1 MDRRGWVGWIEGNPV
16 IAAGLAVCLVM
27 VTASLAVLAA
37 RVDDGGDQNLAAG
50 GRSGT
55 TFDTGPTSSLL
66 PGETSTTLADGPG
79 TGPGATTRT
88 ANTLV
93 PPKPTANV
101 IPGTKALPPCAPDRN
116 YRKDFIGPDFVNVG
130 QIVSDVNILPAQF
143 RPMKE
148 GLEAYVKL
156 INAAGGV
163 CGRKI
168 VIDYSNDQANP
179 ATHDYEAM
187 AQRNFAFVSNGSLMD
202 SLDYEAA
209 PPFNPRFN
217 DDGEFVPDI
226 GGLALSYG
234 RSQSPWYAGVIGS
247 ISPVLVGG
255 GQVRYYLDRAKA
267 EGRPCAKAG
276 VLYLREPT
284 GASNDQGSLGKVAL
298 EAPWGGNLGAGNA
311 ILYQRDLADP
321 VPVYEVMVRQ
331 MIADGVRCVFTYAD
345 LGSDINLV
353 KAMNSQG
360 VWPPRPNCPTCF
372 SIVYVPFA
380 AYDPKF
386 IRDGGAGAQM
396 VNTFLP
402 HVPLHETGG
411 AAMQAYLNALKQVEN
426 SGPSTFSLM
435 AFLSGQLF
443 VDAIG
448 SCGSAPTRA
457 CVMQQLRATKDF
469 TGGGLLGG
477 VTPFRSTRVRCNG
490 DCGSFQANATWDWK
504 WIANCT
510 VSVRVQ
516 GNGWVRDNPAQGFAC
531 DQLQVARGTPA

>member
-1 MDRRGWVGWIEGNPV
+1 MDRRGWVGWIEANPV

-27 VTASLAVLAA
+27 ITASLGVLAA
-37 RVDDGGDQNLAAG
+37 RVDDGGDLNLAAG
-50 GRSGT
+50 GLTDT
-55 TFDTGPTSSLL
+55 TLDTGPTSSLL
-66 PGETSTTLADGPG
+66 PGETSTTLAGGPG

-101 IPGTKALPPCAPDRN
+101 IPGTKALPPCAPEKN
-116 YRKDFIGPDFVNVG
+116 YKIENDVIDVDSVKIG
-130 QIVSDVNILPAQF
+130 QIVSDVNSLPAQF

-163 CGRKI
+163 CGRKLE
-168 VIDYSNDQANP
+168 IDYSNDQANP

-187 AQRNFAFVSNGSLMD
+187 AKRVFAFVSNGSLMD
-202 SLDYEAA
+202 SLDYEAS
-209 PPFNPRFN
+209 PPFNPRFKAQ
-217 DDGEFVPDI
+217 GEYVPDI

-234 RSQSPWYAGVIGS
+234 RSQSPWYAGAIGS

-255 GQVRYYLDRAKA
+255 GQVRYYLDRARA

-276 VLYLREPT
+276 IVYLLEPT
-284 GASNDQGSLGKVAL
+284 GASEDQGTLGKVAL

-311 ILYQRDLADP
+311 RTYQQTLAAS
-321 VPVYEVMVRQ
+321 VQSYQATVRL

-345 LGSDINLV
+345 LGSNINLV
-353 KAMNSQG
+353 QAMNSEG

-372 SIVYVPFA
+372 SITYVPFA

-402 HVPLHETGG
+402 HIPLHETGN
-411 AAMQAYLNALKQVEN
+411 AAMQVYLNALKQVSDN
-426 SGPSTFSLM
+426 SGPSTFSLL
-435 AFLSGQLF
+435 AFLSGPATEEVWRGF
-443 VDAIG
+443 G
-448 SCGSAPTRA
+448 FSRA
-457 CVMQQLRATKDF
+457 GQ
-469 TGGGLLGG
+469 
-477 VTPFRSTRVRCNG
+477 
-490 DCGSFQANATWDWK
+490 
-504 WIANCT
+504 
-510 VSVRVQ
+510 
-516 GNGWVRDNPAQGFAC
+516 
-531 DQLQVARGTPA
+531 